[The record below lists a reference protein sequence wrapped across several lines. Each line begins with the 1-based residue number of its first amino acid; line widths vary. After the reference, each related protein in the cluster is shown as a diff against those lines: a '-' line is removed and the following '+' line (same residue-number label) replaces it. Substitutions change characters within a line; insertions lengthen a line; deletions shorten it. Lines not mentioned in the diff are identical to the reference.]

1 MSRLKIPA
9 EKSMAEESLN
19 LNFQVFV
26 YGIGLQR
33 NEATPTNTHHSWTKC
48 TQQHKQCHKYIS
60 E

>member
-19 LNFQVFV
+19 LNFLVFV

-33 NEATPTNTHHSWTKC
+33 SEATPTNTHHS
-48 TQQHKQCHKYIS
+48 
-60 E
+60 